1 MALERGEDMMDDLTR
16 RAFAAYY
23 RTEGDANAVVDQP
36 ADTSGVVEHEGKT
49 YVVLHN
55 ARARWR
61 STGCATVACSSAC
74 AAGPLRSTRTCRR
87 RRPGRWGHVP
97 LGAPDLRSH
106 PLQ

>member
-55 ARARWR
+55 ARGTLAVYRVR
-61 STGCATVACSSAC
+61 NSASVC
-74 AAGPLRSTRTCRR
+74 QAAAGWGRCWSARMRR
-87 RRPGRWGHVP
+87 
-97 LGAPDLRSH
+97 
-106 PLQ
+106 

>member
-36 ADTSGVVEHEGKT
+36 TDTSGVVEHEGKT

-55 ARARWR
+55 ARGTLAVYRVRNSGLLKRLRRWP
-61 STGCATVACSSAC
+61 
-74 AAGPLRSTRTCRR
+74 AAL
-87 RRPGRWGHVP
+87 
-97 LGAPDLRSH
+97 D
-106 PLQ
+106 